1 MFVSSKNNYH
11 ETDLSGACVARQ
23 SKTAMIIHLICLS
36 LELACCIFLVW
47 AAAFIFLNAAVRGG
61 VWDGNSYEEATLFSC
76 REEVFNATIL
86 SEQFVCLTFASFVL
100 TSRLHTT
107 VTLHAHWLD
116 NIILSFHDSLRV
128 TKLYHSQL
136 DQHVDRTDVIR
147 RNRQW
152 MYHRT
157 PW

>member
-1 MFVSSKNNYH
+1 MSSKNNYH

-36 LELACCIFLVW
+36 LELSCCIFSRLSHG
-47 AAAFIFLNAAVRGG
+47 IHLLECSSSRGG

-107 VTLHAHWLD
+107 VTLHAH
-116 NIILSFHDSLRV
+116 
-128 TKLYHSQL
+128 
-136 DQHVDRTDVIR
+136 
-147 RNRQW
+147 
-152 MYHRT
+152 
-157 PW
+157 